1 MTLLISCGW
10 VIIGQCV
17 KFVWSLLTCVC
28 RLLTIDLC
36 LTTMESYHQFA
47 DVTIWYRL
55 LIGQEAS
62 KCSMKH
68 DDVSRYD
75 KSQGW
80 LGWERVHD
88 MSWLPMNND
97 CMRSMHIVMSYWWG
111 EAFWIISTIEHFSTT
126 WTFIAL
132 KLHNTQTCSLQGES
146 ENAYSVSQSAQSY
159 IEHGYGSSF
168 LQIRR
173 DVEQPNVVYVRR
185 NRHMRKLT

>member
-1 MTLLISCGW
+1 M
-10 VIIGQCV
+10 
-17 KFVWSLLTCVC
+17 
-28 RLLTIDLC
+28 R
-36 LTTMESYHQFA
+36 
-47 DVTIWYRL
+47 IWYRL

-62 KCSMKH
+62 KRNMKH

-80 LGWERVHD
+80 MGWERVHD

-97 CMRSMHIVMSYWWG
+97 CMRSMHIVMSYRWG
-111 EAFWIISTIEHFSTT
+111 EAFLNHIDDWAFQYYMN
-126 WTFIAL
+126 L
-132 KLHNTQTCSLQGES
+132 LLHW
-146 ENAYSVSQSAQSY
+146 SY
-159 IEHGYGSSF
+159 IIPKYVHFKGRVKMHILSANQRKAISSMGMESSF